1 MPSELAG
8 VSRPSGTRPN
18 PDAIASTAPPGVVQ
32 TSADVHVQPVV
43 NTIQAALLDQGRFA
57 GDDEATAAAIAH
69 LTEALGPALRI
80 AAIELAEQAA
90 GEVRAQRPDCSVDV
104 ILLDGDPT
112 LRVTDAPT
120 AAGDRA
126 ADEEFDARITLRL
139 PPTLKASIEDAAGI
153 SGESVNAWV
162 VEALGQNARRN
173 RGGNRKFD
181 QSFDL

>member
-1 MPSELAG
+1 
-8 VSRPSGTRPN
+8 
-18 PDAIASTAPPGVVQ
+18 
-32 TSADVHVQPVV
+32 VHVQPIV

-57 GDDEATAAAIAH
+57 GDDESITAAVSH

-104 ILLDGDPT
+104 VLLDGDPT
-112 LRVTDAPT
+112 LRVTDAPSS
-120 AAGDRA
+120 ADDRTG
-126 ADEEFDARITLRL
+126 DEEFDARITLRL
-139 PPTLKASIEDAAGI
+139 PPTLKATIEETAGN

-173 RGGNRKFD
+173 RRGNRRYD